1 MLTCRHVQHLHDR
14 FLDGDLTPSMTAEI
28 HAHLLQCPACQHQM
42 EISRASADVIA
53 RDDSH
58 YELDSG
64 FAMRVVAA
72 LPKPSPS
79 AALGSAQRSRRRR
92 VWRIVGM
99 AALPAAAAALFIA
112 VVILPTAPT
121 TPRPTFVA
129 GKAVEAAGVQDLMN
143 PTLDAVDGTRRAAK
157 DLNQLL
163 QISVQGVGE
172 GVRKGIEN
180 AKPPR
185 ADLTPMDV
193 LLLPFND
200 ALVPE
205 QPKSDDPAVVRF

>member
-1 MLTCRHVQHLHDR
+1 MLTCRQVQHLHDR
-14 FLDGDLTPSMTAEI
+14 FLDGDLPASMTAEI

-58 YELDSG
+58 YELDS
-64 FAMRVVAA
+64 
-72 LPKPSPS
+72 
-79 AALGSAQRSRRRR
+79 AQRSRRRR
-92 VWRIVGM
+92 AWRIVGM
-99 AALPAAAAALFIA
+99 AALPAAAAALFLA

-121 TPRPTFVA
+121 APRPTFVA

-143 PTLDAVDGTRRAAK
+143 PTLDAVDGTRQATK

-163 QISVQGVGE
+163 QISVQQVGE
-172 GVRKGIEN
+172 GVRKGMEN
-180 AKPPR
+180 TKPPR

-200 ALVPE
+200 ALVPDE
-205 QPKSDDPAVVRF
+205 PKPADPTVVRF

>member
-1 MLTCRHVQHLHDR
+1 MLTCRHVQHMHDR
-14 FLDGDLTPSMTAEI
+14 FLDGDLPASMTAEV

-53 RDDSH
+53 KDDSH

-72 LPKPSPS
+72 LPKPAVKSTI
-79 AALGSAQRSRRRR
+79 GITQRTRRRR
-92 VWRIVGM
+92 MWRLVGM
-99 AALPAAAAALFIA
+99 AALPAAAAGLFLA
-112 VVILPTAPT
+112 VVILPTAPA
-121 TPRPTFVA
+121 PRPTFVA

-143 PTLDAVDGTRRAAK
+143 PTLHAVDGTRQAAK

-163 QISVQGVGE
+163 QTSVRQVGE

-180 AKPPR
+180 ARPIR
-185 ADLTPMDV
+185 SELTPMDV

-205 QPKSDDPAVVRF
+205 EPKPDESGVVRF

>member
-14 FLDGDLTPSMTAEI
+14 FLDGDMPPSMTAEV

-53 RDDSH
+53 KDDSH

-72 LPKPSPS
+72 LPRPS
-79 AALGSAQRSRRRR
+79 ARIATGSAQRSRRRR

-121 TPRPTFVA
+121 APRPTFVA

-143 PTLDAVDGTRRAAK
+143 PTLNAVDGTRQAAK

-163 QISVQGVGE
+163 QISVQQAGE
-172 GVRKGIEN
+172 NVRKGIES

-185 ADLTPMDV
+185 SELTPMDV

-200 ALVPE
+200 NLVPE
-205 QPKSDDPAVVRF
+205 QPATDKPGVVRF